1 MDGSSSTSQTLPI
14 ETARKLLF
22 KDQASLGPDP
32 AQETTPDDKTALEQ
46 EAKSEQEHNLEG
58 TIPVQEAADRLK
70 SLETSSVNSGLW
82 TEARKEL
89 DEELKAIQDSRLETE
104 VNGKKHNLRKGV
116 EKVLDTLRRFEPIIK
131 AATAAEFHASLA
143 WGGISAFLPLLSS
156 VLSQTDNIIDDLN
169 RISNILVKFRAIE
182 LLHDLS
188 ESKSTGLTHIR
199 HYHNKL
205 RSKTIELYQKPI
217 GDISGIKKL
226 EEVANEFLKAL
237 DSGAIQTI
245 SGKLTSLQDEV
256 SCNLELTGKTYETT
270 LDISQRLRLDKLP
283 KAERARFDDMLG
295 GSGFPRCHEKTRREV
310 LNFMRNWADGKEGEN
325 CMFWLRGMAGTGK
338 STIARTFAQGLDDEG
353 RVGASFFFSRGQE
366 DRARAG
372 KFFPTLALELSEKV
386 SGFGNSLYNSILKNG
401 STENIEFKEQW
412 RCLIFEPLEDLGS
425 SLLAPLYLV
434 LVIDALDE
442 CQGVEA
448 VPHLI
453 DLLLTAKGLEMIQLR
468 VLVTGRNETHIVE
481 SFSGKPNATWLSL
494 EDESIEGTTERDISI
509 YDSRDPT
516 TRLTKFLKAA
526 RTTDKATASLD
537 KMYRHILHQMLT
549 EGSDVDEIN
558 EFFKPVVG
566 TILVSKEP
574 ISVSEMDELLSIG
587 RSNIRLV
594 LDRLTSFLIV
604 QNETSPIQLFHLSF
618 RDFLVNEERCHDK
631 RILIHE
637 AKAHGIFFDH
647 CLKRVS
653 SSPKQDICGINY
665 PGTLVFEIDQ
675 DKVIQHIPRTLQ
687 YGCQYWV
694 LHLKDACI
702 SHLGTLDT
710 KKASEFLNIHLL
722 HWIEVLA
729 IIRKP
734 DEAVTSIIALDEV
747 ALGAMD
753 HYFEKFVKDAY
764 RFILYHISVIKE
776 APLQVYYMASIF
788 TPSKSLVRKAFSKR
802 YPSWIRKSPAMESHR
817 SMQKQ
822 VLQRGSRPSGFA
834 CLYWN
839 PNAYFY
845 MRTFQ
850 PPRHLIVLSGWKYT
864 DCFLCDDG
872 QYKESQSIDADCLT
886 HKWYSSISNDGKTMA
901 LYGGKRVHIG
911 NTETKRMT
919 HILDYDLMALQVNLS
934 ATKATFML
942 MDHTTQVF
950 DMVKDHHLKM
960 ENIQDARFNCL
971 ALSADGTKLAWVST
985 RGLGIRNLDSE
996 QEEDVL
1002 RRVSIAITRVAFF
1015 PCGKKLMISSPARSA
1030 VQIWDIE
1037 QPDVQSK
1044 TIGLADC
1051 TLFLNIDGIKL
1062 AFRHHASNTQ
1072 YYDIIKEEPITDPQ
1086 SSMAFDR
1093 SYDVHPLMDISE
1105 ELSQGEVVYGHPQ
1118 LVRKYEDGQLPLH
1131 SDGTHR
1137 QLVISYHLASFH
1149 LEVVCVGNG
1158 QCVFDV
1164 HRPSERLYSACLSHD
1179 PTMVAVRLETRVDL
1193 WGIQIGY
1200 LKNFESS
1207 DGARPVCIRF
1217 SPRDT
1222 KLAIGWE
1229 NNIVS
1234 IHNVAT
1240 DEIQRLQASASL
1252 IYSLRFSPDD
1262 KLIEE
1267 HFYTLDHSAGW
1278 IIYDNK
1284 KVLALPLIYRPLR
1297 ADSGMC
1303 SEGLIQHRANSIAYR
1318 AEAGRVVA
1326 SSSNVCR
1333 MLEAHGHGQRG
1344 TDCLD
1349 WG

>member
-1 MDGSSSTSQTLPI
+1 MDGSSSASQTLPI

-256 SCNLELTGKTYETT
+256 SCNLELTGKTYGTT

-509 YDSRDPT
+509 YVRHELSEISKENPLEDWPEEEGMEGLLSFSGRLFIAAATVCRWVKDSRDPT

-574 ISVSEMDELLSIG
+574 ISVSEIDELLSIG

-788 TPSKSLVRKAFSKR
+788 TPSKSL
-802 YPSWIRKSPAMESHR
+802 
-817 SMQKQ
+817 
-822 VLQRGSRPSGFA
+822 

-996 QEEDVL
+996 QEEDIL

-1015 PCGKKLMISSPARSA
+1015 PFGKKLMISSPARSA

-1105 ELSQGEVVYGHPQ
+1105 ELSQGEVV
-1118 LVRKYEDGQLPLH
+1118 
-1131 SDGTHR
+1131 
-1137 QLVISYHLASFH
+1137 
-1149 LEVVCVGNG
+1149 
-1158 QCVFDV
+1158 
-1164 HRPSERLYSACLSHD
+1164 PSERLYSACLSHD

-1207 DGARPVCIRF
+1207 DGARPVCVRF

-1234 IHNVAT
+1234 IHNIAT

-1267 HFYTLDHSAGW
+1267 PFYTLDHSAGW